1 MKPDIH
7 PEYHQIEATCVCGNV
22 VKTGSVMPA
31 IKLEICSA
39 CHPFFS
45 GVAKFVDTEGRVEQ
59 FKRRFGNVKS
69 KKKTK
74 GDQPQDDA

>member
-7 PEYHQIEATCVCGNV
+7 PDYHLVDATCVCGNV
-22 VKTGSVMPA
+22 VKTGSVMSA

-45 GVAKFVDTEGRVEQ
+45 GTQKFIDTEGRVEQ
-59 FKRRFGNVKS
+59 FKRRFGAVQSKKKS
-69 KKKTK
+69 KK
-74 GDQPQDDA
+74 DA